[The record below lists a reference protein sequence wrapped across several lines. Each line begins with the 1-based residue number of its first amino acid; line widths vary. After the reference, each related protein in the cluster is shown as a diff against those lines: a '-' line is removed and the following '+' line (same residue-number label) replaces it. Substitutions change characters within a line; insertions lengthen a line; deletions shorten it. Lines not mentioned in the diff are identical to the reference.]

1 MNEIFDVIAN
11 VIVDVADISRDD
23 ITEESHFIDT
33 LDLSSLEIMAIVA
46 KLEQEFSIKI
56 EENEL
61 LSIANKNYDYDYY
74 HFMSES

>member
-1 MNEIFDVIAN
+1 MNEIFDVIAD

-61 LSIANKNYDYDYY
+61 LSIATVKDLEELII
-74 HFMSES
+74 SKKQ